1 MEMHYGSREQQLC
14 RRRDTQECGIA
25 HVLTPGAARPLH
37 WVVKRAHNTELS
49 QGQLPPSCLP
59 AAPVSLPQ
67 ADRFTSCPQFR
78 SLQSLAHRR
87 APGTGPEALCPQ
99 AVPDMSALPPFQ
111 NPGGGPSLNTTVW
124 SWTPAR
130 SPAGRPWNSPP
141 CQVSRGGS
149 H

>member
-1 MEMHYGSREQQLC
+1 MHYGSREQQLC
-14 RRRDTQECGIA
+14 RRRDTQERGIA

-99 AVPDMSALPPFQ
+99 AVPDMSAPSSPLPPLRSH
-111 NPGGGPSLNTTVW
+111 SLKCLCHPQTLKSLSCIVNYALSVC
-124 SWTPAR
+124 P
-130 SPAGRPWNSPP
+130 
-141 CQVSRGGS
+141 
-149 H
+149 